1 MGVVAR
7 PLHGVTVESGFQRR
21 YLALVAE
28 IETRFD
34 VAHWRCG
41 DVDVWP
47 LARMDLYL
55 DMHWHH
61 TGQEPPRTHALPF
74 RVAARAA
81 RPVVNLWK
89 SRRDFSHCALIPK
102 PAHAI
107 LLGDGVSLDPDGS
120 AWRDRFGEPI
130 VAALEKRGLDTFLM
144 QSGNLRRL
152 PWRRPTFAASNI
164 EAWGWLASLSSMMPI
179 QLPDRDAVLDFLE
192 RNDVSAPSLA
202 PDTLLR
208 RARIASATA
217 SAFEAVLRIV
227 RPKLAFV
234 VTYYAHFGHAFVLAC
249 RRQGILSVDLQHAP
263 QEGAHKAYGWSCAPH
278 DGYRMLPA
286 VFWNWTKQDAANIRA
301 WTDRLALP
309 WHSAIH
315 GGHTQIT
322 PFLHDDDPVTRMWD
336 AKYQTA
342 SAGRTYEREILVA
355 LQPIAGQRAT
365 WDALAAQIEAAPSQW
380 RWWIRRHPASHP
392 DQDAQFG
399 RLLSLRRP
407 NVAIDQ
413 ASSLPLPIL
422 LRHMDAVVSLSSGAG
437 MEAAIFGVPALFLSD
452 EARAM
457 FPALL
462 ATGSGAVIDAAD
474 VNARIRLLSAS
485 RARLPQTA
493 PDIGTTLLRLE
504 ELAERY
510 AQLCRAAPP
519 LRLAS

>member
-7 PLHGVTVESGFQRR
+7 PIHGVTAESGFQRR

-61 TGQEPPRTHALPF
+61 TGQVPPQPHAFPLQ
-74 RVAARAA
+74 VAARAA
-81 RPVVNLWK
+81 RPAVNLWK
-89 SRRDFSHCALIPK
+89 SRRDLSHCALFPK

-107 LLGDGVSLDPDGS
+107 LLGDGVSLDPDGN

-130 VAALEKRGLDTFLM
+130 AAALEKRGLNTFLM
-144 QSGNLRRL
+144 QSGSLRRL

-164 EAWGWLASLSSMMPI
+164 EAWGWLASFSSTMPI
-179 QLPDRDAVLDFLE
+179 QLPDHDAVLDFLK

-202 PDTLLR
+202 PEALLR

-217 SAFEAVLRIV
+217 SAFEAVLKV
-227 RPKLAFV
+227 VQPKLAFV
-234 VTYYAHFGHAFVLAC
+234 VTYYAHLGHAFVLAC

-263 QEGAHKAYGWSCAPH
+263 QEGAHKAYGWSSVPQC
-278 DGYRMLPA
+278 GYRTLPA
-286 VFWNWTKQDAANIRA
+286 VFWNWTNQDAMNIRG
-301 WTDRLALP
+301 WTDRLELP

-322 PFLHDDDPVTRMWD
+322 PFLHDEDPVTRMWE

-342 SAGRTYEREILVA
+342 SAGRTYEKEILVA

-365 WDALAAQIEAAPSQW
+365 WDALAAQIEAAPSRW
-380 RWWIRRHPASHP
+380 RWWIRRHPASNP
-392 DQDAQFG
+392 DQDAEFG

-407 NVAIDQ
+407 TVAIDQ
-413 ASSLPLPIL
+413 ASSLPLPAL

-437 MEAAIFGVPALFLSD
+437 VEAAIFGVPALFLSD
-452 EARAM
+452 EARTM
-457 FPALL
+457 FSTLL
-462 ATGSGAVIDAAD
+462 ATGSGAVVDAAD
-474 VNARIRLLSAS
+474 VNARIYSLPLS
-485 RARLPQTA
+485 RERLPKTA
-493 PDIGTTLLRLE
+493 PNIDTTLFRLE

-510 AQLCRAAPP
+510 AQLCRAAAP
-519 LRLAS
+519 LRLVS